1 MKAKILWL
9 MGMVLAINVSAQKL
23 EKLWTSSADFVTPES
38 VLYDPDTEICFVSN
52 MGTEKDTKTE
62 DGFIS
67 LMNLD
72 GEIENLKW
80 VTGLRDPKG
89 MAVHGGRLY
98 VADMDEL
105 VVIDISAACFV
116 TKFKKPNAKFLN
128 DVTVASDGI
137 VYVSDMRD
145 QRIYALI
152 NGDLSSWLN
161 DPRLDNVNGLWAE
174 NGVLYAGNTSVW
186 EINHETKEMKEIV
199 TGCGGIDGL
208 ETIGDGR
215 FIFSNWGG
223 KIYVSNDSTSV
234 LLIDN
239 SEAKL
244 NTADIDYLPTSN
256 RVLVPTFFGNTIDC
270 YQLILNKEN

>member
-1 MKAKILWL
+1 MKAKIVLL
-9 MGMVLAINVSAQKL
+9 MGIVFTINVSAQKL
-23 EKLWTSSADFVTPES
+23 EKIWTSSADFNTPES
-38 VLYDPDTEICFVSN
+38 VLYNPEMEICFVAN

-72 GEIENLKW
+72 GEITNLKW

-89 MAVHGGRLY
+89 MAVFNGRLY

-105 VVIDISAACFV
+105 VVIDIAAASFI
-116 TKFKKPNAKFLN
+116 TKYHKPTSKFLN
-128 DVTVASDGI
+128 DVTVSNEGI

-152 NGDLSSWLN
+152 NGEFTSWLN
-161 DPRLDNVNGLWAE
+161 DPRLENVNGLWAE
-174 NGVLYAGNTSVW
+174 NGILYAGNASVW
-186 EINHETKEMKEIV
+186 EINPETKEMKEIV

-208 ETIGDGR
+208 ETIGGGR

-223 KIYVSNDSTSV
+223 KIYVSKDSTSI
-234 LLIDN
+234 LLIDT

-244 NTADIDYLPTSN
+244 NTADLDYLPTSK

-270 YQLILNKEN
+270 YQLTLE